1 MADEEEGFF
10 SYFPDDFK
18 EYMYKEL
25 NWLPKF
31 YETFMAKYLNG
42 VVFWSR
48 EDDEPERLSST
59 LPDGDIFNLNK
70 IIRDLL
76 CTIIQHWI
84 GRPILV
90 QFWAPITTKEG
101 RSFLTTRSQPF
112 SLASLIYDGHDILD
126 IYGLCRYRMICMDSK
141 FDIDLDGGNTCEQHL
156 PARVFKHQFPESTP
170 NVEFYS
176 ITEYP
181 QRDDA
186 LRCGLRESFAFP
198 VFESSTQRCVGV
210 MEVVTLE
217 EDLGFLI
224 CSSNFLICSSYF
236 RNDMYIDFEEF
247 GLKCS
252 VVFDHEDMELD
263 EDENEARIIALVEIE
278 NVLKMVCDVHDLPL
292 AQAWVPCKV
301 GWPCRALVD
310 GDILG
315 VSCYYKKDDY
325 GEDVDAFR
333 RISSLF
339 HLKNGVGVVGRALLS
354 TNMIFCRDVT
364 QFSLTEYPLAHYAR
378 KAALSG
384 CFAICLESNYTGNDV
399 YVLEFFMPMSNNAS
413 EDPHTSLGKILE
425 TMRKNFR
432 CLRVA
437 SREEL
442 GEELHI
448 EDITIQN
455 GEKLDPVQIPQ
466 TTISLPLLE
475 LSQSEVEVMQVDS
488 SDQQLENAI
497 NTGSNVF
504 GTGHNSIAITCTQE
518 KDTVKASKRK
528 GNKSGGTVKAS
539 TRKGDKSGGTVK
551 SSDREDNKK
560 GVKIGISLEE
570 ILQTSEMKLE
580 DAAQS
585 LGVSKSTLKRVCRG
599 YRIKKWPSRKKNKV
613 VCSQLNESAL
623 CVDLGQSSQLNLDDL
638 PSAQL
643 SATTGKTSTRKGDK
657 SGYTVKSSDRKD
669 NKKGVKIEISLEE
682 ILQTSEMKL
691 EDAAQSLGV
700 SKSTLK
706 RVCRGYRIKRWP
718 PRKKNKV
725 VCSQLNESAPCVDL
739 EQSSQLY
746 LDDLP
751 SAQPLA
757 TIVHTEPHDTTM
769 QDANVVTIKAKYAEG
784 NAIKFRLSLS
794 SRLIELQQEVAQRL
808 DLEAGTYCV
817 KYKDEDGDL
826 ILIACD
832 GDLQDYMSVSRSE
845 GKTCIVVLLEPKV
858 PIPDHL

>member
-25 NWLPKF
+25 NWSPKF

-59 LPDGDIFNLNK
+59 LPDG
-70 IIRDLL
+70 
-76 CTIIQHWI
+76 
-84 GRPILV
+84 
-90 QFWAPITTKEG
+90 
-101 RSFLTTRSQPF
+101 
-112 SLASLIYDGHDILD
+112 ASLIYDGHDILD

-181 QRDDA
+181 QRHDA
-186 LRCGLRESFAFP
+186 LRCGVRESFAFP

-236 RNDMYIDFEEF
+236 RNYMYIDFE
-247 GLKCS
+247 
-252 VVFDHEDMELD
+252 D

-278 NVLKMVCDVHDLPL
+278 NVLKTVCDVHDLPL

-310 GDILG
+310 GGILG

-378 KAALSG
+378 KAALNG

-466 TTISLPLLE
+466 TTISLPQLE

-518 KDTVKASKRK
+518 KDTVKASKRKGNKSGGTVKASTRK

-599 YRIKKWPSRKKNKV
+599 YRIK
-613 VCSQLNESAL
+613 
-623 CVDLGQSSQLNLDDL
+623 
-638 PSAQL
+638 
-643 SATTGKTSTRKGDK
+643 
-657 SGYTVKSSDRKD
+657 
-669 NKKGVKIEISLEE
+669 
-682 ILQTSEMKL
+682 
-691 EDAAQSLGV
+691 
-700 SKSTLK
+700 
-706 RVCRGYRIKRWP
+706 RWP

-739 EQSSQLY
+739 EQSSQLN

-751 SAQPLA
+751 SAQPSA

-808 DLEAGTYCV
+808 NLEAGTYCV

-832 GDLQDYMSVSRSE
+832 GDLRDYMSVSRSE

-858 PIPDHL
+858 PITDHL

>member
-599 YRIKKWPSRKKNKV
+599 YRIK
-613 VCSQLNESAL
+613 
-623 CVDLGQSSQLNLDDL
+623 
-638 PSAQL
+638 
-643 SATTGKTSTRKGDK
+643 
-657 SGYTVKSSDRKD
+657 
-669 NKKGVKIEISLEE
+669 
-682 ILQTSEMKL
+682 
-691 EDAAQSLGV
+691 
-700 SKSTLK
+700 
-706 RVCRGYRIKRWP
+706 RWP

>member
-25 NWLPKF
+25 NWSPKF

-59 LPDGDIFNLNK
+59 LPDG
-70 IIRDLL
+70 
-76 CTIIQHWI
+76 
-84 GRPILV
+84 V

-126 IYGLCRYRMICMDSK
+126 IYGLGRYRMICMDSK

-156 PARVFKHQFPESTP
+156 PARVFNHQFPESTP

-181 QRDDA
+181 QRHDA
-186 LRCGLRESFAFP
+186 LRCGVRESLAFP

-224 CSSNFLICSSYF
+224 Y
-236 RNDMYIDFEEF
+236 FEEF

-278 NVLKMVCDVHDLPL
+278 NVLKTVCDVHDLPL

-310 GDILG
+310 GGILG

-466 TTISLPLLE
+466 TTISLPQLE

-643 SATTGKTSTRKGDK
+643 SATTVKASTRKGDK

-739 EQSSQLY
+739 EQSSQLN

-751 SAQPLA
+751 SAQPSA

-808 DLEAGTYCV
+808 NLEAGTYCV

-832 GDLQDYMSVSRSE
+832 GDLRDYMSVSRSE

-858 PIPDHL
+858 PITDHL

>member
-1 MADEEEGFF
+1 MADEEGIFF

-18 EYMYKEL
+18 KYMHKEL
-25 NWLPKF
+25 NWLPKL
-31 YETFMAKYLNG
+31 YETSFGTYFTG

-59 LPDGDIFNLNK
+59 LPHGDISNLNK

-76 CTIIQHWI
+76 CRIIQHWI
-84 GRPILV
+84 RRPILV

-101 RSFLTTRSQPF
+101 RSFLTTRNQPF
-112 SLASLIYDGHDILD
+112 SLTASSYDRCRAER
-126 IYGLCRYRMICMDSK
+126 LCGYRMICMDSK
-141 FDIDLDGGNTCEQHL
+141 FDIDLDGGKTCEQHL

-181 QRDDA
+181 QRHDA
-186 LRCGLRESFAFP
+186 LRCGVRQSLAFP
-198 VFESSTQRCVGV
+198 VFKSSTQRCVGV
-210 MEVVTLE
+210 IEVVTPE
-217 EDLGFLI
+217 EDLGL
-224 CSSNFLICSSYF
+224 LICSSYF
-236 RNDMYIDFEEF
+236 R
-247 GLKCS
+247 
-252 VVFDHEDMELD
+252 
-263 EDENEARIIALVEIE
+263 
-278 NVLKMVCDVHDLPL
+278 
-292 AQAWVPCKV
+292 
-301 GWPCRALVD
+301 ALVD
-310 GDILG
+310 GGILHA
-315 VSCYYKKDDY
+315 SCYYKKDDY
-325 GEDVDAFR
+325 GEDEDEDDYGEDVDAFR
-333 RISSLF
+333 HISSLF

-354 TNMIFCRDVT
+354 TNIVFCRDVT
-364 QFSLTEYPLAHYAR
+364 QLRLTEYPLAHYAR
-378 KAALSG
+378 KARLSG

-399 YVLEFFMPMSNNAS
+399 YVLEFFMPTGNNAS
-413 EDPHTSLGKILE
+413 ENPHTTLRKILE
-425 TMRKNFR
+425 TMRKIFC

-437 SREEL
+437 SIEEL

-448 EDITIQN
+448 EEISIQN

-466 TTISLPLLE
+466 TTISLPQLE
-475 LSQSEVEVMQVDS
+475 LSQSEAEVMQVDS
-488 SDQQLENAI
+488 SDQQLVNAI

-504 GTGHNSIAITCTQE
+504 GTEHNNLAITCTQE
-518 KDTVKASKRK
+518 KDTVRASKRK

-551 SSDREDNKK
+551 SLDREDNKK
-560 GVKIGISLEE
+560 GVKIEISLKE

-585 LGVSKSTLKRVCRG
+585 LGVSKSTLKRVCRV
-599 YRIKKWPSRKKNKV
+599 Y
-613 VCSQLNESAL
+613 L
-623 CVDLGQSSQLNLDDL
+623 
-638 PSAQL
+638 
-643 SATTGKTSTRKGDK
+643 
-657 SGYTVKSSDRKD
+657 
-669 NKKGVKIEISLEE
+669 
-682 ILQTSEMKL
+682 
-691 EDAAQSLGV
+691 
-700 SKSTLK
+700 
-706 RVCRGYRIKRWP
+706 IKRWP

-739 EQSSQLY
+739 EQSSQLN

-751 SAQPLA
+751 SAQPSA

-832 GDLQDYMSVSRSE
+832 GDLRDYMSVSRSE